1 MAAEAAETEDE
12 EDSDDP
18 EMELLASSRGG
29 RRSFSERKL
38 ISDMAGHGG
47 SPQKEPLLIDANQF
61 DKGKKYE
68 LFSF

>member
-1 MAAEAAETEDE
+1 MAAESSEAEDE
-12 EDSDDP
+12 DDDP

-38 ISDMAGHGG
+38 ISDMTGHGG

-61 DKGKKYE
+61 DKGKNYE
-68 LFSF
+68 YFFF